1 MIKLNTKEDILALM
15 EFLKI
20 IAVVFAVIYMIGTF
34 GAYENDAITTTQ
46 FILRCLICLG
56 LVIA

>member
-1 MIKLNTKEDILALM
+1 MIKLNTKEDIKALM
-15 EFLKI
+15 ELLKI
-20 IAVVFAVIYMIGTF
+20 VSVIFAVVYLIGSF

-46 FILRCLICLG
+46 FILRCLICIG

>member
-1 MIKLNTKEDILALM
+1 MIKLNTKDDWKALM
-15 EFLKI
+15 ELLKI
-20 IAVVFAVIYMIGTF
+20 VSVIFAIIYLIGTF

-46 FILRCLICLG
+46 FILRCLICIG